1 MKNINYIL
9 IFLLIFSVFVIPTR
23 SKLLIPLKE
32 ALDTAFPEAI
42 TVEKVTVI
50 LDNEQADQIEQISKT
65 KLDSKIH
72 FFYEFRDE
80 SEILGYGIVDTH
92 ILRTKSETV
101 LYLIDKNGDIINSE
115 ILAFFEPADY
125 MPPAKW
131 LNLYDKKNIEDEL
144 RIGKKIPNITGATIT
159 AHEFS
164 RNTRKVLAIY
174 KVAISNNN

>member
-1 MKNINYIL
+1 M
-9 IFLLIFSVFVIPTR
+9 PTK

-32 ALDTAFPEAI
+32 ALDSAFPEASS
-42 TVEKVTVI
+42 VEKRTII
-50 LDNEQADQIEQISKT
+50 LDENQADMIEEIAKIN
-65 KLDSKIH
+65 LDSKIH
-72 FFYEFRDE
+72 IFYEFSND

-92 ILRTKSETV
+92 LLRTKSETV
-101 LYLIDKNGDIINSE
+101 LYLLDNNGNIINSE
-115 ILAFFEPADY
+115 ILAFFEPDEY
-125 MPPAKW
+125 MQPAKW
-131 LNLYDKKNIEDEL
+131 LNLYDNKNIGDEL